1 MIVIPAIDIIDAKPV
16 RLYQGDYQKKEVV
29 ASSVKETALSFE
41 NSGAQWIHIVDLD
54 GAKQGKPVNVNIILS
69 AVEALNVPIEA
80 GGGIRTMEDIDM
92 YLTHGIS
99 RVILGT
105 SAINDEQLLKNAI
118 TKYGEKIA
126 VGMDC
131 KDGNVMVEGWLKGSR
146 MNYISFAK
154 HLEDI
159 GVKNLIFTDI
169 SKDGTLMGPNIEMLR
184 NLQEAVQMNI
194 VASGGIKDL
203 SHIQALKQMNLYG
216 CITGKAIYCGSLDLK
231 QAILEARV

>member
-80 GGGIRTMEDIDM
+80 GGGVRTMEDIDM
-92 YLTHGIS
+92 YLMHGIS

-105 SAINDEQLLKNAI
+105 SAINDEQLLKDAI
-118 TKYGEKIA
+118 AKYGEKIA

-131 KDGNVMVEGWLKGSR
+131 KDGNVMVEGWLKGSS

>member
-69 AVEALNVPIEA
+69 AVEALNVAIEA
-80 GGGIRTMEDIDM
+80 GGGIRTMED
-92 YLTHGIS
+92 
-99 RVILGT
+99 
-105 SAINDEQLLKNAI
+105 
-118 TKYGEKIA
+118 
-126 VGMDC
+126 MDC